1 MAEPKVYRRQTIST
15 PALRDDA
22 QIIYIPVDK
31 IRPNR
36 AQPRHRFDNNTMIR
50 LADSV
55 RRYGILQ
62 PLTVREVPITET
74 DGAPDRL
81 PYELISGERRLRA
94 AKLAGIT
101 QVPCILTRV
110 DDHLSAELALVENI
124 LREDLNM
131 FEQAAALGRLILRF
145 SLTQEEVARKMSM
158 SQSAVANKLRLLRLT
173 EEEQRKILAAG
184 LSERHARTLL
194 RIGEES
200 ARKKALDHI
209 IEKQMNVA
217 ASEQYIDTV
226 KEAMKNGV
234 KSVLMPQTVS
244 DAENG
249 TEKDPFTEDGT
260 QNGSASEN
268 ETPKRRKLIIKDLKI
283 FMNSIEHACSILDQT
298 ELCPKIER
306 FETDGR
312 VVIQITVNHPS
323 AEQEKGSVARVD
335 QERLKS

>member
-1 MAEPKVYRRQTIST
+1 
-15 PALRDDA
+15 
-22 QIIYIPVDK
+22 
-31 IRPNR
+31 
-36 AQPRHRFDNNTMIR
+36 
-50 LADSV
+50 
-55 RRYGILQ
+55 
-62 PLTVREVPITET
+62 
-74 DGAPDRL
+74 
-81 PYELISGERRLRA
+81 
-94 AKLAGIT
+94 
-101 QVPCILTRV
+101 
-110 DDHLSAELALVENI
+110 
-124 LREDLNM
+124 M

-200 ARKKALDHI
+200 ARKKALDYI

-244 DAENG
+244 DAEN
-249 TEKDPFTEDGT
+249 GT

-323 AEQEKGSVARVD
+323 AEQEKGSVARAD
-335 QERLKS
+335 QECLKS